1 MLRSLY
7 DTEESEGQNETITD
21 EKRAT
26 QMSHG
31 DDLSRQVRVFGSLED
46 SYSKVLTDA
55 LKKIH
60 EVECE
65 YAKRKES
72 EDSTNEDDEIYH
84 HVINKGVNNLYKDI
98 IKAFFE
104 RFAHRIK
111 RSTERIDYKLLSE
124 MVIIKRD
131 GLPRGFLGHYDIP
144 REIKGII
151 YEMKLKKPVGKRY
164 KNKNALEFGCAK
176 IALLACVNCVM
187 LDIYENVTKNK
198 MPERFCAKLKNL
210 RRIITN
216 CLIKKNGE
224 HGVYVDSEAKQ
235 WWDEEHPRDVLDF
248 GDFKRCERSVKF
260 FLENIAS
267 NRELVT
273 VWGHW
278 VYGIIKMLR
287 GGVQAHPCK
296 CSF

>member
-198 MPERFCAKLKNL
+198 MPARFWAKLKNL

-216 CLIKKNGE
+216 CLIKKNGW

-235 WWDEEHPRDVLDF
+235 WWDEGHPRDLDS
-248 GDFKRCERSVKF
+248 GDFEMCKRSVRL

-267 NRELVT
+267 NCELVT
-273 VWGHW
+273 FWGHW
-278 VYGIIKMLR
+278 VYGITKRLR
-287 GGVQAHPCK
+287 GGAQAHRCI
-296 CSF
+296 CLF